1 MLGLPS
7 FFQSAW
13 IFRLDL
19 SWEDKAC
26 SFRSNPG
33 WGFGFASPQ
42 PCPIPCSTPL
52 NWQGASE
59 IHAASSRNG
68 GFPWDLRGIWG
79 IQHFYPFLSIS
90 IHFYPFVLW
99 TRFVPKLRKLE
110 IHKVWLQAIEFGAS
124 HDSLQAVVS
133 RLVQAFGAGLGMA
146 PLTAEWTYVTYLFG
160 YWNTWKHEHTT
171 SGLLEHRRGGSS
183 PDAPQLL
190 PSFFR
195 KELSTGLGG
204 NIEMWGV
211 GILENLF
218 HIRKRI
224 GTVSFHIYI
233 YIHM

>member
-1 MLGLPS
+1 MFFASKFFPICMDFPVGFELGRQGVQLS
-7 FFQSAW
+7 FQS
-13 IFRLDL
+13 RL
-19 SWEDKAC
+19 
-26 SFRSNPG
+26 
-33 WGFGFASPQ
+33 
-42 PCPIPCSTPL
+42 
-52 NWQGASE
+52 
-59 IHAASSRNG
+59 
-68 GFPWDLRGIWG
+68 GIWVCVSAALSNSLLYTSELAG
-79 IQHFYPFLSIS
+79 RLRNSRGFVQKWWISMGFTWNLGDTAFLSISIHFYPFLSIS
-90 IHFYPFVLW
+90 FHFYPFVLW

-146 PLTAEWTYVTYLFG
+146 PLTAELMQGTYLFG

-204 NIEMWGV
+204 ILRCGV
-211 GILENLF
+211 WEYL
-218 HIRKRI
+218 RI
-224 GTVSFHIYI
+224 CFISQKE
-233 YIHM
+233 